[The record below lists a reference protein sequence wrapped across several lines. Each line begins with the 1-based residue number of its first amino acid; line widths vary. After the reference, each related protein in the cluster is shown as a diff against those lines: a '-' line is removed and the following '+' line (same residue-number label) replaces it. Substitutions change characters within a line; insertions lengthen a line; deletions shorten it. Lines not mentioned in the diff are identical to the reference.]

1 MDSRKNLDGL
11 AVGVMVL
18 LCMLWSLQQ
27 ISLKAAADDVSPM
40 LMVALRSA
48 VAALLVA
55 GVMAWR
61 GERVQRATGR
71 WRPGLGVGLLF
82 ALEYLFVA
90 EALRHTHASHVVVF
104 LYTSPIFAAVGLHL
118 KLPAERLRPL
128 QWAGI
133 AVAFGGIALA
143 FGGRGGGTATAMQM
157 SMLWGDLLALA
168 AGASWGAT
176 TVLIRCSRLSEA
188 PAAETLLY
196 QLLGACVLL
205 GAGALVTGQTALHA
219 TPAFWAHL
227 GFQALIV
234 SFASFLVWFWL
245 LRHYLASRLGVLS
258 FLTPI
263 LGVVFGAWLLAERL
277 DAAFVAGAGL
287 VLAGVLVVSGHAL
300 LGGGRRWPRALPGSG
315 RAGGL

>member
-27 ISLKAAADDVSPM
+27 ISLKAAAADVSPM

-71 WRPGLGVGLLF
+71 WRAGVLVGLLF

-133 AVAFGGIALA
+133 AIAFGGIALA

-176 TVLIRCSRLSEA
+176 TVVIRCSRLSEA

-196 QLLGACVLL
+196 QLLGACALL

-287 VLAGVLVVSGHAL
+287 VLAGVLVVSAHGWL
-300 LGGGRRWPRALPGSG
+300 EGLMRRGAAATAPRA
-315 RAGGL
+315 

>member
-133 AVAFGGIALA
+133 AIAFGGIALA

-263 LGVVFGAWLLAERL
+263 LGVVLGAWLLAERL

>member
-61 GERVQRATGR
+61 RERVALATGR
-71 WRPGLGVGLLF
+71 WRAGLAVGLLF

-118 KLPAERLRPL
+118 RLPAERLRPL

-133 AVAFGGIALA
+133 AIAFGGIALA
-143 FGGRGGGTATAMQM
+143 FGGRGGGTAMGMT
-157 SMLWGDLLALA
+157 MLWGDLLALA

-176 TVLIRCSRLSEA
+176 TVVIRCSRLSEA
-188 PAAETLLY
+188 PATETLLY

-205 GAGALVTGQTALHA
+205 GAGALVTGQTALQA

-245 LRHYLASRLGVLS
+245 LRHYLASRLGVLA

-287 VLAGVLVVSGHAL
+287 VLAGVLVVSAHGWLEGL
-300 LGGGRRWPRALPGSG
+300 LRGWASRGAASR
-315 RAGGL
+315 

>member
-27 ISLKAAADDVSPM
+27 ISLKAAAADVSPM

-61 GERVQRATGR
+61 RERVALATGR
-71 WRPGLGVGLLF
+71 WRPGLMVGLLF

-90 EALRHTHASHVVVF
+90 EALRHTQASHVVVF

-133 AVAFGGIALA
+133 AIAFGGIALA
-143 FGGRGGGTATAMQM
+143 FGGRGGGTATAM
-157 SMLWGDLLALA
+157 LWGDLLALA

-176 TVLIRCSRLSEA
+176 TVVIRCSRLSEA
-188 PAAETLLY
+188 PASETLLY

-205 GAGALVTGQTALHA
+205 GAGALATGQTALHA
-219 TPAFWAHL
+219 TPAFWVHL

-287 VLAGVLVVSGHAL
+287 VLAGVMVVSAHGWL
-300 LGGGRRWPRALPGSG
+300 EGLMRRGAAAAAPRP
-315 RAGGL
+315 